1 VEPLSLSGIAL
12 ATGGTLHGDPRV
24 RVLRVT
30 TDSRDVRPGDLFTC
44 LVGPRFDGHGF
55 ARAAL
60 SAGAVAVLASR
71 RLPDDELCGGAQL
84 VVTDTLAA
92 LGLLGRHVREGQSSG
107 RRPLV
112 LGITG
117 TNGKT
122 TTKDLL
128 AAALGSR
135 WPVVASRR
143 SFNNDIGVPLTLLDI
158 GADTRAAVV
167 EMGTNAPGEIAA
179 LAALARPDVGIITN
193 IGAGHLAGL
202 HSIEGVRAEKGAL
215 LEGLT
220 GRRVSILNRDDPS
233 FAALAARAPGPV
245 VSFGLSPEADVRAT
259 DVRCDGH
266 GTRFTVG
273 GRTPVALQLL
283 GRHAVLNAL
292 AAIAGACVAGVDLDA
307 AVAALAAVPSPPGRL
322 QVRRVRGLLLIDD
335 TYNANPGSFAAAVA
349 TLAELKL
356 GGRLVVV
363 AGDMLELGAASPEL
377 HRVAGARLAAL
388 APALVVTVG
397 EHGPELL
404 AGAREAGL
412 PDAATLACRGTA
424 QASAQLSAL
433 LRDGDV
439 VLLKGSRGIH
449 LDSIVADLARPQASV
464 A

>member
-1 VEPLSLSGIAL
+1 VESLSLSEIAL
-12 ATGGTLHGDPRV
+12 ATGGVLHGDPR
-24 RVLRVT
+24 RRALRVT
-30 TDSRDVRPGDLFTC
+30 TDSRDVRTGDLFVC
-44 LVGPRFDGHGF
+44 LVGPRFDGHDY

-60 SAGAVAVLASR
+60 EAGATAVLASR
-71 RLPDDELCGGAQL
+71 RLPDLGGDGAAQ
-84 VVTDTLAA
+84 VVVSDTLVA
-92 LGLLGRHVREGQSSG
+92 LGVLGRHVRERETFG

-112 LGITG
+112 IGITG

-128 AAALGSR
+128 AAALGSQ
-135 WPVVASRR
+135 WSVVSSRR

-158 GADTRAAVV
+158 GAETRAAVV

-179 LAALARPDVGIITN
+179 LAALARPDVAIITN
-193 IGAGHLAGL
+193 IGQGHLAGL
-202 HSIEGVRAEKGAL
+202 RSVDGVRTEKGAL

-220 GRRVSILNRDDPS
+220 GRKVSILNRDDPS

-245 VSFGLSPEADVRAT
+245 ISFGFSPEADVRAT
-259 DVRCDGH
+259 DVRCEGH

-273 GRTPVALQLL
+273 GRTSVSLQLL

-292 AAIAGACVAGVDLDA
+292 AAIACVCVAGVDLDA

-322 QVRRVRGLLLIDD
+322 SVRRVRGLLLIDD

-363 AGDMLELGAASPEL
+363 AGDMLELGEESATL
-377 HRVAGARLAAL
+377 HRAAGARLAAL
-388 APALVVTVG
+388 SPALVVTVG
-397 EHGPELL
+397 EHGPDLL
-404 AGAREAGL
+404 EGARSAGL
-412 PDAATLACRGTA
+412 SESATLACRGTA
-424 QASAQLSAL
+424 QASAQLAAL
-433 LRDGDV
+433 LREGDV

-449 LDSIVADLARPQASV
+449 LDVVVADLARPQASV

>member
-1 VEPLSLSGIAL
+1 MESLSLSEIAL
-12 ATGGTLHGDPRV
+12 ATGGALHGDPRH

-30 TDSRDVRPGDLFTC
+30 TDSRDVRAGDLFVC
-44 LVGPRFDGHGF
+44 LVGPRFDGHDY

-60 SAGAVAVLASR
+60 AAGAAAVLASR
-71 RLPDDELCGGAQL
+71 ALGDDGVAS
-84 VVTDTLAA
+84 VMVSDTLQA
-92 LGLLGRHVREGQSSG
+92 LGMLGRHVRERETGG

-112 LGITG
+112 IGITG

-128 AAALGSR
+128 AAALGSQ

-158 GADTRAAVV
+158 DAETRAAVV
-167 EMGTNAPGEIAA
+167 EIGTNAPGEIAA
-179 LAALARPDVGIITN
+179 LAALARPDVAIITN
-193 IGAGHLAGL
+193 VGQGHLAGL
-202 HSIEGVRAEKGAL
+202 HSIDGVRTEKGSL

-220 GRRVSILNRDDPS
+220 GRKVSILNRDDPS

-259 DVRCDGH
+259 EVRCDGF

-273 GRTPVALQLL
+273 GRTPVSLQLL

-292 AAIAGACVAGVDLDA
+292 AAIACACVAGVDLEI

-322 QVRRVRGLLLIDD
+322 SVRRVRGLTLIDD

-363 AGDMLELGAASPEL
+363 AGDMLELGTSAASL
-377 HRVAGARLAAL
+377 HRDAGARLAAL

-397 EHGPELL
+397 EHGPDLL
-404 AGAREAGL
+404 AGARAAGL
-412 PDAATLACRGTA
+412 PEHAARNCRGTA
-424 QASAQLSAL
+424 QASAELAAL
-433 LRDGDV
+433 LREGDV

-449 LDSIVADLARPQASV
+449 LDTVVADLARPQASV